1 MKTLVK
7 VKRLWLLISI
17 MALLPFVG
25 YANVSQTSSTE
36 DGEKKEITLNSAEWS
51 GKPARSLSSPFTAVI
66 ESGVLTI
73 QSEDVSCDLTIS
85 VTDCQSGNA
94 IYTMEVPQGNGSL
107 IVIPTD
113 GWGSGRYCLTIS
125 NPEMGYVFGYFN
137 L

>member
-1 MKTLVK
+1 MNTKIFFKTFLVTC
-7 VKRLWLLISI
+7 L
-17 MALLPFVG
+17 
-25 YANVSQTSSTE
+25 
-36 DGEKKEITLNSAEWS
+36 ITLIPFMSHASVQLNNTSDDDSERIELNTSEWS
-51 GKPARSLSSPFTAVI
+51 TKPATRSLQAPFTAVI

-125 NPEMGYVFGYFN
+125 NPEMGYVFGFFS

>member
-1 MKTLVK
+1 MKTLVN
-7 VKRLWLLISI
+7 VKRWWLLISV

-25 YANVSQTSSTE
+25 YAHVSQTDSTTE
-36 DGEKKEITLNSAEWS
+36 EAKKKIELDTS
-51 GKPARSLSSPFTAVI
+51 GWIEKPARSLSSPFTAVI

-85 VTDCQSGNA
+85 VTDCQSGNV

-107 IVIPTD
+107 IAIPTD
-113 GWGSGRYCLTIS
+113 GWENGQYCLTIS
-125 NPEMGYVFGYFN
+125 NPEMGYVFGYFS

>member
-1 MKTLVK
+1 MKTLVN
-7 VKRLWLLISI
+7 VKRWWILIGI
-17 MALLPFVG
+17 MALLHFVG
-25 YANVSQTSSTE
+25 YANVSQTNSTE
-36 DGEKKEITLNSAEWS
+36 DEKKKEITLNSAEWS

>member
-1 MKTLVK
+1 MKTLVN
-7 VKRLWLLISI
+7 VKRWWLLISV

-25 YANVSQTSSTE
+25 YAHVSQTDSTTE
-36 DGEKKEITLNSAEWS
+36 EAKKKIELDTS
-51 GKPARSLSSPFTAVI
+51 GWIEKPARSLSSPFTAVI

-125 NPEMGYVFGYFN
+125 NLEMGYVFGYFS

>member
-113 GWGSGRYCLTIS
+113 EWGSGRYCLTIS
-125 NPEMGYVFGYFN
+125 NLEMGYVFGYFS

>member
-1 MKTLVK
+1 MKTLVN
-7 VKRLWLLISI
+7 VKRWWLLISV

-25 YANVSQTSSTE
+25 YAHVSQTDSTTE
-36 DGEKKEITLNSAEWS
+36 EAKKKIELDTS
-51 GKPARSLSSPFTAVI
+51 GWIEKPARSL
-66 ESGVLTI
+66 
-73 QSEDVSCDLTIS
+73 S

-125 NPEMGYVFGYFN
+125 NLEMGYVFGYFN